1 MAVLTPNPKFVD
13 ELRADPA
20 TRAAMEGFA
29 NTALE
34 FARLESPSKTFS
46 ERLDVEVSGD
56 EVALVSNWS
65 LWAIIEYGSVN
76 NPPYAP
82 IRRGIEGA
90 GLQLT
95 DDGGPS

>member
-1 MAVLTPNPKFVD
+1 MTFIPNPSFVD
-13 ELRADPA
+13 ELSADPA
-20 TRAAMEGFA
+20 TQSCMEGFA

-34 FARLESPSKTFS
+34 FAQAISPSKTFS
-46 ERLDVEVSGD
+46 ERLSVQVDGDDIAVVSD
-56 EVALVSNWS
+56 WS

-82 IRRGIEGA
+82 IRLGIEAA

-95 DDGGPS
+95 DDGSTTQ